1 MLPVWTMENKL
12 REHGFSRIVGIDEA
26 GRGPLAGPVVAAAVQ
41 VIPESFSAEVRDSK
55 RLAPRKREQAYEE
68 IFRTCQVGV
77 GLATVEEID
86 ELNILQATFLAMKRA
101 IGALCTAPDICLVDG
116 PLDIPGLPWPQKAI
130 VKGDNLSISIAA
142 ASIVAKVERD
152 RLMDHYAQ
160 LYPVYNFGQNKGYA
174 TKEHRNSIQKNGRC
188 PVHRRSFR
196 CADL

>member
-1 MLPVWTMENKL
+1 MVNRNQAAAIVLKDFRTGKLGAITLILSPGVMLPVWTMENKL

-101 IGALCTAPDICLVDG
+101 IGALSTAPDICLVDG
-116 PLDIPGLPWPQKAI
+116 PLDIPGLPWPQRR
-130 VKGDNLSISIAA
+130 LSRATICP
-142 ASIVAKVERD
+142 
-152 RLMDHYAQ
+152 
-160 LYPVYNFGQNKGYA
+160 YPL
-174 TKEHRNSIQKNGRC
+174 
-188 PVHRRSFR
+188 PRR
-196 CADL
+196 ALWPK